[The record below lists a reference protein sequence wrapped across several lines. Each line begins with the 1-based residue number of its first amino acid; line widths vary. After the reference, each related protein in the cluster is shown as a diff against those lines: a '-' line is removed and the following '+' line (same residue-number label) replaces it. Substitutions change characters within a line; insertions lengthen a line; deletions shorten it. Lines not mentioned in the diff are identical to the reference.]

1 MELRWPQRGDRL
13 FRKGGSGSLAACTMA
28 SLRSEGFVA
37 MGFKNAV
44 DGIVQHVSRSGRDDS
59 LILPILFLYR
69 HYIEMQLKETA
80 LHLHRWDGKGESYV
94 RTHDLSRLVSILDH
108 PDLKEAQTSPEG
120 EAARRAAREC
130 VLEFHRMDPRG
141 TEMRYPDKAPLEQ
154 LDLGHLKS
162 TMEGLANYLGA
173 AADQVE
179 EAVNLRD

>member
-1 MELRWPQRGDRL
+1 MELRWPRRGDRL
-13 FRKGGSGSLAACTMA
+13 FHKGGHGTLAACTMA

-37 MGFKNAV
+37 TGFKSAADCLV
-44 DGIVQHVSRSGRDDS
+44 EHVRHHGRDDS

-69 HYIEMQLKETA
+69 HYVEMQLKEIA
-80 LHLHRWDGKGESYV
+80 IHVHRWDGKGESYV

-108 PDLKEAQTSPEG
+108 PDLKAAQTSPED
-120 EAARRAAREC
+120 EQARRAVRQC

-141 TEMRYPDKAPLEQ
+141 TEMRYPDRAPLEQ

-173 AADQVE
+173 VSDQIE